1 MMTITPPPAPTTQPT
16 PPPLRWYHYA
26 SDGLLWGILLFWWGT
41 AVGLSDSSL
50 REQVWH
56 WVRGYSDT
64 ISIRSYNAGSLTA
77 GTPVYF
83 MGVRVGEVRQV
94 YFTRDSATASNQPP
108 TVTIRYTLTSMLSQ
122 LPKNAQASVASNG
135 LGGGKSLEFEL
146 PEANAD
152 LNAPNATTTEDKSLL
167 TATRQQALLQEQML
181 GLKLLKQT
189 SDKLTLQLA
198 GLPMPSLKQ
207 QLHQARE
214 QSSAAWPQQ
223 LAQLQADQYR
233 QQRQLQQQVQQAQQ
247 FLTLVEGTLNE
258 TNSTVQQ
265 LHKGLRTAR
274 FTSERPNQLSQ
285 LSLLE
290 GEKLLRLEKD
300 LKELRQQ
307 LSQIEHSPPPRL
319 NSRFSIHYQKRL

>member
-1 MMTITPPPAPTTQPT
+1 MTITPPPAPTTQPT

-41 AVGLSDSSL
+41 AVGLSDSSI

-64 ISIRSYNAGSLTA
+64 ISICSYNAGSLTA

-146 PEANAD
+146 PEAKAD

-198 GLPMPSLKQ
+198 GFPMAKAKQ
-207 QLHQARE
+207 ELRTMNAL
-214 QSSAAWPQQ
+214 STSVWPQQ
-223 LAQLQADQYR
+223 LAQLQAN
-233 QQRQLQQQVQQAQQ
+233 QQKQQQILHEQVQQAQH
-247 FLTLVEGTLNE
+247 FLSLVEGTLNE
-258 TNSTVQQ
+258 TNNTVQQ
-265 LHKGLRTAR
+265 LKGDFRTTHTLNLGSAK
-274 FTSERPNQLSQ
+274 FNQ
-285 LSLLE
+285 LSLLKTD
-290 GEKLLRLEKD
+290 KLLGLEKS
-300 LKELRQQ
+300 LQQLRQQ
-307 LSQIEHSPPPRL
+307 LRL
-319 NSRFSIHYQKRL
+319 VERYSRVQPNNSTTPQVKKD